1 MVCDTS
7 VLLYSLITLRERKEK
22 YNTAVFRL
30 LQPTPQLQAV
40 PFDPALSN
48 YFVSIGL
55 SMI

>member
-30 LQPTPQLQAV
+30 LQPTPQLQAI

-55 SMI
+55 FMI